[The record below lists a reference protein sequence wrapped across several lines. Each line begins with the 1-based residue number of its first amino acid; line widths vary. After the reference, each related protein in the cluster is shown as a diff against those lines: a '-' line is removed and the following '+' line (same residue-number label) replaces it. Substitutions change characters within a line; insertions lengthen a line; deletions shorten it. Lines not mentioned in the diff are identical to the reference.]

1 MVKTFFFQMG
11 YQVDTW
17 ICEGVSEK
25 RATNSSRFRPASV
38 MYVKERETDRE
49 KRERDRGREGERGGG
64 ANLG

>member
-25 RATNSSRFRPASV
+25 SAAFSPRFRPDSV
-38 MYVKERETDRE
+38 MSVKERERDRE
-49 KRERDRGREGERGGG
+49 KRERDRGREGES
-64 ANLG
+64 NLG